1 MTITEVNER
10 IKNIIEDYGFV
21 PVMDDKCSPVY
32 GVKRNREDYVSFKS
46 SCMVDESQ
54 TDWNLGKVVYKVLFS
69 ADICKMGGSSTP
81 DELIEAANQIRKGA
95 LMVKKINKLALSFT
109 A

>member
-1 MTITEVNER
+1 MTINEVNER

-21 PVMDDKCSPVY
+21 PVLDRKSSRIY
-32 GVKRNREDYVSFKS
+32 GVKRNREDYVSFTS
-46 SCMVDESQ
+46 SCEVDESQ
-54 TDWNLGKVVYKVLFS
+54 TDWKFGKVVYKVLFS
-69 ADICKMGGSSTP
+69 AAICQMGGSSSP
-81 DELIEAANQIRKGA
+81 DALIEAANQIRKGA